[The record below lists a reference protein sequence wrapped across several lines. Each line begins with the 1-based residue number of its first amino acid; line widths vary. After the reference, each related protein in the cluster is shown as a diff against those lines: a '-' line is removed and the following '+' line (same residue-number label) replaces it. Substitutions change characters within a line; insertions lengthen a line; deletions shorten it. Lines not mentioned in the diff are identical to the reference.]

1 MVIQP
6 EKEEIK
12 LSLFEHNMILS
23 IENINDTPK
32 TYF

>member
-6 EKEEIK
+6 GKEEIK
-12 LSLFEHNMILS
+12 QSLFEHNMILY